1 MKLLFFLV
9 CSFVEGIW
17 QTIYIPNFS
26 LVKFCLEKHY
36 FGDSL
41 TFGAVEWQYLVVI
54 GRKYL
59 TLLFW
64 ESWTKI
70 PNPTVFSDI
79 THAKKALR
87 DLLPMEAVLTESYM
101 ILT

>member
-1 MKLLFFLV
+1 MVIVKQ
-9 CSFVEGIW
+9 VEQFGCVW
-17 QTIYIPNFS
+17 RESTIPN
-26 LVKFCLEKHY
+26 
-36 FGDSL
+36 
-41 TFGAVEWQYLVVI
+41 
-54 GRKYL
+54 L
-59 TLLFW
+59 TLFGSW
-64 ESWTKI
+64 TNWTKI